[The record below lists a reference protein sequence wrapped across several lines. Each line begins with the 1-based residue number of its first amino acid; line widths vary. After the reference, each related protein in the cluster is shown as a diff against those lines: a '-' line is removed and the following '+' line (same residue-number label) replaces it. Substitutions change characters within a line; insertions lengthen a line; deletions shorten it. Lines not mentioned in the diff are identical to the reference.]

1 MRETFDSEQFVHW
14 FRHAS
19 PYINAHR
26 GRTFVILLE
35 GDTIASAQFPDI
47 VHDIALLDS
56 LGVKL
61 CLVLGARPQIEARIN
76 DAGIASRLVNGV
88 RITDGATLPLV
99 KEAIGRVHMEVEAM
113 LSMGLANSPMAGA
126 RLRAASGNFV
136 TARPY
141 GVRNGIDYCH
151 TGEVRRVDAEAI
163 RHHLHRDEIVL
174 LSSIGYSPTGEIF
187 NLTAEDVATAI
198 ATELKADKLLL
209 LTNEPGVTKDQELLP
224 HLTLSAAQQ
233 LLVSNELASDT
244 QRHYLLNA
252 AKACAGGVRRT
263 HIFDGNRDGALLL
276 ELFTRNGIGT
286 LITAD
291 RYDALR
297 RATIDD
303 VGGILELIEP
313 LERDGILVR
322 RSRERLEMEID
333 HFAVM
338 ERDGMIIACSAIY
351 PFPQDF
357 VAELACLAVHPDYRR
372 EGRAQTLLNMA
383 EQFAVKKGVQRLFV
397 LTARTAHWFLE
408 HGFEEA
414 TLTDLPVE
422 RQAMYNYQRRSKVFI
437 KKLTS
442 TGR

>member
-1 MRETFDSEQFVHW
+1 VRDTIDGEQFVHW
-14 FRHAS
+14 FRHSS

-35 GDTIASAQFPDI
+35 GETIASPHFPDI

-61 CLVLGARPQIEARIN
+61 CLVLGAREQIDARIAE
-76 DAGIASRLVNGV
+76 AGIPSRFVAGV
-88 RITDGATLPLV
+88 RVTDSATLPMV

-141 GVRNGIDYCH
+141 GVREGVDYCH
-151 TGEVRRVDAEAI
+151 TGEVRRVDGEAI
-163 RHHLHRDEIVL
+163 RHHLQRDEIVL

-187 NLTAEDVATAI
+187 NLTAEDVATAVAI
-198 ATELKADKLLL
+198 DLKADKLLL
-209 LTNEPGVTKDQELLP
+209 LTNEPGVILEEELVP
-224 HLTLSAAQQ
+224 HLTLRQAQEMLSTGEPSSPSQ
-233 LLVSNELASDT
+233 
-244 QRHYLLNA
+244 QHYLTNA
-252 AKACAGGVRRT
+252 AKACSGGVRRT
-263 HIFDGNRDGALLL
+263 HIVDGNQDGALLL

-286 LITAD
+286 LVTAD

-333 HFAVM
+333 HFTVM

-351 PFPQDF
+351 PFAHDR

-372 EGRAQTLLNMA
+372 EGRAETLLEMA
-383 EQFAVKKGVQRLFV
+383 EQFAVKHGVQRMFV
-397 LTARTAHWFLE
+397 LTARTAHWFQE
-408 HGFEEA
+408 RGFVEA
-414 TLTDLPVE
+414 TLADLPVE
-422 RQAMYNYQRRSKVFI
+422 RLAMYNYQRRSKVFI
-437 KKLTS
+437 KTLGT

>member
-1 MRETFDSEQFVHW
+1 MRDTFDGEQFVHW

-35 GDTIASAQFPDI
+35 GETIASAHFPDI

-76 DAGIASRLVNGV
+76 EANASSRLVGGIRV
-88 RITDGATLPLV
+88 TDSHVLPLV
-99 KEAIGRVHMEVEAM
+99 KEAVGRVHMEVEAM

-136 TARPY
+136 SARPY
-141 GVRNGIDYCH
+141 GVREGIDYCH
-151 TGEVRRVDAEAI
+151 TGEVRRVDADAI
-163 RHHLHRDEIVL
+163 RHHLQRDEIVL

-187 NLTAEDVATAI
+187 NLTAEDVANAV
-198 ATELKADKLLL
+198 AMELKADKLLL
-209 LTNEPGVTKDQELLP
+209 LTDDQGVTKGQELLQ
-224 HLTLSAAQQ
+224 HLTLKEAQQ
-233 LLVSNELASDT
+233 MLAAGEPESAS
-244 QRHYLLNA
+244 QRHYLANA

-263 HIFDGNRDGALLL
+263 HIVDGNRDGALLL

-351 PFPQDF
+351 PFPQDR
-357 VAELACLAVHPDYRR
+357 VAELACLAVHADYRR
-372 EGRAQTLLNMA
+372 EGRAQTLLTMA
-383 EQFAVKKGVQRLFV
+383 EQYAVKHGVQRLFV

-408 HGFEEA
+408 HGFVEA
-414 TLTDLPVE
+414 TLADLPVE
-422 RQAMYNYQRRSKVFI
+422 RRAMYNYQRRSKVFI
-437 KKLTS
+437 KTLSS